1 MSDNAGGGFDFR
13 HDYKSGLAL
22 KHCSPC
28 RALPLSLRSFRQ
40 EHIIV
45 SGEVVMCQLKG
56 LCSQHFQG
64 ILTPVCYCQFPCGS
78 QEASDFNSLMVD
90 SVSRVLPLIP
100 ESDT

>member
-28 RALPLSLRSFRQ
+28 RAFPLSLRSFRQ

-56 LCSQHFQG
+56 LCSQHFQAG
-64 ILTPVCYCQFPCGS
+64 
-78 QEASDFNSLMVD
+78 
-90 SVSRVLPLIP
+90 
-100 ESDT
+100 SDTSMSLILVTDTSM

>member
-1 MSDNAGGGFDFR
+1 MTMLVE
-13 HDYKSGLAL
+13 GLILGTTTKVA
-22 KHCSPC
+22 SRSNTAPP
-28 RALPLSLRSFRQ
+28 AEPLPLSLRSFRQ

-90 SVSRVLPLIP
+90 SASCVLPLIP